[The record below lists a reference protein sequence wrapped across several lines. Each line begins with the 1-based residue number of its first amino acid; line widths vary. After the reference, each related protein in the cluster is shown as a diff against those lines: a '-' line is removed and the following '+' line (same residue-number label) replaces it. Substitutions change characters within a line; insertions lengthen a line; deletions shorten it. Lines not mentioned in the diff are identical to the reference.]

1 MFDLSG
7 SKLDLMYE
15 QPTRMYGLSLMGTHK
30 GKLFVNISASRG
42 FYTGGWSWVSGAG
55 DGILV
60 VDLSAPASPKA
71 TRFVRTLGYASHIE
85 FFDDEA
91 YMASGHFGLL
101 HLDLRAPADIP
112 IE

>member
-7 SKLDLMYE
+7 SKLNLMYE

-30 GKLFVNISASRG
+30 GKLFVNISASGG
-42 FYTGGWSWVSGAG
+42 FYTGGWSWVSGTG

-91 YMASGHFGLL
+91 YIASGHFGLL